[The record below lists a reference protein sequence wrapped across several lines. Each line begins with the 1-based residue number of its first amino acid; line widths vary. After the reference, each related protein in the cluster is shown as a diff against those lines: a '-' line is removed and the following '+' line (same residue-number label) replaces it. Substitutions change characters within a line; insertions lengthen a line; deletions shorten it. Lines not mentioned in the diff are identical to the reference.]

1 MIAVMGLGAN
11 DVIRQRRTSSMF
23 EMLGMV
29 GAVLMESTVCQIR
42 PREGQPHDQGE
53 TCRGRR

>member
-11 DVIRQRRTSSMF
+11 DVLRQRKTSPTF

-29 GAVLMESTVCQIR
+29 VAVVMESTM
-42 PREGQPHDQGE
+42 
-53 TCRGRR
+53 